1 METGLLLS
9 LPRRRGREASCY
21 YKPSLKMGGLAYSQ
35 QGLGP
40 ERAVA
45 VAASGLRLAKGLG
58 GHYIG
63 EWCRVVPTEGSGSP
77 FFLLPGPEV

>member
-1 METGLLLS
+1 
-9 LPRRRGREASCY
+9 
-21 YKPSLKMGGLAYSQ
+21 MGGLAYSQ

-45 VAASGLRLAKGLG
+45 SATSGLGLAKGPG

-77 FFLLPGPEV
+77 FFLLPGQEV